1 MRKQDVDYA
10 YWTGTDGE
18 RNFYF
23 TGSDSSIH
31 SCDCFYSE
39 DGCEAH
45 DVLNTTCNC
54 DSIEPTPLIDTGILT
69 KSSSL
74 PIKSIAFGGL
84 SFEMQ
89 QASYT
94 IGRLVCKGKIE
105 NEVGT
110 SCKSLK
116 LAGETRSGYYTL
128 KKQGSTHTSTV
139 YCDMSTGGYETVPEF
154 KQLSSDA
161 PLGTITA
168 WTPKNAVDSNENID
182 LPDGWLPCD
191 GHSIENGPW
200 AGGTTPNLN
209 TNGHFL
215 RGGLEDNVMEFE
227 EDQMQNHEHTDPGH
241 SHSSKPHSHSY
252 QDRTPYGDGSGGW
265 PCGEKC
271 RLKTYDETTSM
282 SNVSVTINSARSNI
296 GGVSSSYRRGAET
309 RPRNMKVI
317 WVMKCW

>member
-10 YWTGTDGE
+10 YWTGNDGE

-54 DSIEPTPLIDTGILT
+54 DSIEPTPLIDTGTLT
-69 KSSSL
+69 KASSL
-74 PIKSIAFGGL
+74 PVKSIAFGGL

-94 IGRLVCKGKIE
+94 IGRLVCKGKNE
-105 NEVGT
+105 NEVGI

-116 LAGETRSGYYTL
+116 LAGKTRSGYYSL
-128 KKQGSTHTSTV
+128 KKQGSSHTSTA
-139 YCDMSTGGYETVPEF
+139 YCDMSTGGYENVPEF

-168 WTPKNAVDSNENID
+168 WTPKNA
-182 LPDGWLPCD
+182 
-191 GHSIENGPW
+191 
-200 AGGTTPNLN
+200 
-209 TNGHFL
+209 
-215 RGGLEDNVMEFE
+215 M
-227 EDQMQNHEHTDPGH
+227 
-241 SHSSKPHSHSY
+241 
-252 QDRTPYGDGSGGW
+252 
-265 PCGEKC
+265 
-271 RLKTYDETTSM
+271 
-282 SNVSVTINSARSNI
+282 
-296 GGVSSSYRRGAET
+296 
-309 RPRNMKVI
+309 
-317 WVMKCW
+317 

>member
-1 MRKQDVDYA
+1 MHTYSENLTNVEHCLDPGCYVKNLTYVSGDDGHHIETSQLEALIELSSDCEQSFYYECTLAPLRKQDVDYA

-54 DSIEPTPLIDTGILT
+54 DSIEPTPLLDTGLLM

-116 LAGETRSGYYTL
+116 IAGETRSGYYSV
-128 KKQGSTHTSTV
+128 KKQGSTHTSTKM
-139 YCDMSTGGYETVPEF
+139 D
-154 KQLSSDA
+154 K
-161 PLGTITA
+161 
-168 WTPKNAVDSNENID
+168 
-182 LPDGWLPCD
+182 
-191 GHSIENGPW
+191 
-200 AGGTTPNLN
+200 
-209 TNGHFL
+209 
-215 RGGLEDNVMEFE
+215 
-227 EDQMQNHEHTDPGH
+227 
-241 SHSSKPHSHSY
+241 
-252 QDRTPYGDGSGGW
+252 
-265 PCGEKC
+265 
-271 RLKTYDETTSM
+271 
-282 SNVSVTINSARSNI
+282 
-296 GGVSSSYRRGAET
+296 
-309 RPRNMKVI
+309 
-317 WVMKCW
+317 